1 MNKISKN
8 NPGLVDAVVDG
19 ILEKKGK
26 DIRVLDLRK
35 LESAVAD
42 YFIVC
47 TGNSSTQVDAL
58 VDSVDE
64 FAKKL
69 TGENPISIEGRT
81 NGEWVLMDYA
91 DVVVHI
97 FLPETRE
104 FYKLEDLWSDADIQI
119 IDNEK

>member
-1 MNKISKN
+1 MNKISNN

>member
-1 MNKISKN
+1 MNKISNN

-42 YFIVC
+42 YLIVC

-91 DVVVHI
+91 DVVVHV

-119 IDNEK
+119 IDNEE

>member
-1 MNKISKN
+1 MNKISNN

-35 LESAVAD
+35 LELAVAD

-91 DVVVHI
+91 DVVVHV

-119 IDNEK
+119 IDNEE

>member
-1 MNKISKN
+1 MNKISNN

-119 IDNEK
+119 IDNEE